1 MGELSSP
8 RDRDRVGV
16 VVPYDFA
23 LDREMWRWVP
33 EPVTLNVTRTP
44 FVATPADAA
53 QARLISDPAMVLQA
67 ARDVLTPGPAVV
79 AYSCTSGSFV
89 GGVAGE
95 AALRDAVLAAG
106 APAAV
111 TTAGSLVAAC
121 AELGVTRLAV
131 ATPYVDDLTGL
142 LADFLAGSGVDTV
155 ARHGLG
161 LLGHIWT
168 TTPEQVA
175 AAVRA
180 ADHPDAQA
188 VFVSCTNLPTYDA
201 IAVLERELGKPVLTA
216 NQVTMWAA
224 LRAAGHS
231 AVGPGQTLVDGPSVP
246 PVLRVVDTA
255 APGRTEPGPA
265 DLDPAVLDPAV
276 LATAAEPGP
285 APLLKVR
292 VGLPDE
298 SGALA
303 RLTAAVA
310 EVGGNILS
318 LSVHGRDAGTVVDEM
333 LVGGGVTADR
343 LSRVIRRR
351 LRGSGPDTVQVTPAD
366 PHELVDG
373 PTRALD
379 LVAAARGRDGLFD
392 GLAALLHADEV
403 GTGPVAAGTHV
414 LELTAP
420 AGPPVLAAR
429 NWAPFTVTE
438 RARGE
443 AFLRAVAATPP
454 PRSTVL
460 LPGGAELA
468 AEPAS
473 GEETAELDVL
483 LRTCLAGA
491 PAVDW
496 TAADL
501 VGLLAP
507 VAGPALLLRTA
518 AGDLVGVA
526 ALLGTDTGVPEP
538 VVVLHP
544 CLRGAGVGR
553 WLRGRPGS
561 GVAA

>member
-8 RDRDRVGV
+8 QDRDRVGV

-33 EPVTLNVTRTP
+33 ERVTLHVTRTP

-53 QARLISDPAMVLQA
+53 QARLISDPAMVRRA

-89 GGVAGE
+89 GGAAGE
-95 AALRDAVLAAG
+95 AALRAAVLAAG

-111 TTAGSLVAAC
+111 TTAGALVAAC

-142 LADFLAGSGVDTV
+142 LADFLTGSGVDTV

-161 LLGHIWT
+161 LLGRIWT

-224 LRAAGHS
+224 LRAAGHC
-231 AVGPGQTLVDGPSVP
+231 AVGPGQTLVEGPSVP
-246 PVLRVVDTA
+246 PVLRVA
-255 APGRTEPGPA
+255 GPGPA
-265 DLDPAVLDPAV
+265 ALDPAVLDRAVLDPAV
-276 LATAAEPGP
+276 LGTAVEPGP

-292 VGLPDE
+292 VRLPDE

-343 LSRVIRRR
+343 LSRVVRRR

-379 LVAAARGRDGLFD
+379 LVALARGRDGLLD

-403 GTGPVAAGTHV
+403 GTGPVVAGTHV

-420 AGPPVLAAR
+420 TGPPVLAGR
-429 NWAPFTVTE
+429 DWAPFTVTE

-443 AFLRAVAATPP
+443 AFLRAGAGTGGTPP
-454 PRSTVL
+454 PRATVL
-460 LPGGAELA
+460 LPGGPELVVD
-468 AEPAS
+468 PAS
-473 GEETAELDVL
+473 GQETAELDVL
-483 LRTCLAGA
+483 LRTCLAGD

-501 VGLLAP
+501 AGVLAP

-526 ALLGTDTGVPEP
+526 ALLGSATGVPEP

-544 CLRGAGVGR
+544 CLHGAGVGR
-553 WLRGRPGS
+553 WLRGRLGS

>member
-33 EPVTLNVTRTP
+33 ERVTLHVTRTP

-53 QARLISDPAMVLQA
+53 QARLISDPAMVRRA
-67 ARDVLTPGPAVV
+67 AGDVLAPGPAVV

-95 AALRDAVLAAG
+95 AALREAVLGAG

-131 ATPYVDDLTGL
+131 ATPYVDDLTEL

-224 LRAAGHS
+224 LRAAGHP
-231 AVGPGQTLVDGPSVP
+231 AVGPGQTLVDGPCVP
-246 PVLRVVDTA
+246 PVLRVVDA
-255 APGRTEPGPA
+255 ADPGSTDPGPA
-265 DLDPAVLDPAV
+265 ALDPAALGAV
-276 LATAAEPGP
+276 AEPGP

-292 VGLPDE
+292 VRLPDE

-379 LVAAARGRDGLFD
+379 LVAAARGRDGVFD

-420 AGPPVLAAR
+420 SGPPVLACR
-429 NWAPFTVTE
+429 DWAPFTVTE

-443 AFLRAVAATPP
+443 AFLRAGAATPP
-454 PRSTVL
+454 PRATVL
-460 LPGGAELA
+460 LPGGAELV

-483 LRTCLAGA
+483 LRTCLAGE

-501 VGLLAP
+501 AGLLAP

-553 WLRGRPGS
+553 WLRGRLVS